1 MKKVLFITACL
12 VGYESFAWCTQGDAE
27 LNFNRVLASSKIN
40 QGINKSLGTGYYS
53 TPGSQMAPPSEKMVA
68 TARVNMQTC
77 LEKNNRN
84 YYCRLKGLY
93 AQYAD
98 NIQHYRDV
106 LPYIQGLLQRYQGL
120 YASYICPR
128 VTQIASSY

>member
-12 VGYESFAWCTQGDAE
+12 VSYESFAWCTQGDAE

-53 TPGSQMAPPSEKMVA
+53 TPGSQMAPPSEKLV
-68 TARVNMQTC
+68 TDSRINMQTC
-77 LEKNNRN
+77 LQKNNRN
-84 YYCRLKGLY
+84 YYCKLKALY
-93 AQYAD
+93 G
-98 NIQHYRDV
+98 QHQENNHHYGDV

-128 VTQIASSY
+128 VTQIARSY